1 MFKKL
6 RLYSEKSW
14 IPEGKYPVILL
25 FPFWGEAPV
34 DPKDPDVGRF
44 DEYKLHA
51 NELFEFSNSIS
62 DCDAVLLPYDH
73 DFEPAVFNRT
83 KNIALLAEE
92 AGKKLIIFYN
102 NDDPTTIPINNAIV
116 FRTSIFLSE
125 GKKNVFAFPGWSVDF
140 LKGVKPGE
148 FILPK
153 QEKAIVSYCGY
164 VDHLQ
169 EPKRTLKRI
178 AKEIFNPIHKKEAIY
193 GPFIRGKAIR
203 HLLRHRGIGTNFI
216 IREGFWGGTESDK
229 QKVRN
234 EYRENLLSAPYAFV
248 TRGGGNFSY
257 RLYEVMS
264 CGRIP
269 VFINCDSALPYDH
282 IIDWKRHMVWVEESD
297 LQNLGSTLAHFHK
310 HISPGDFIR
319 LQKANREVYLEYL
332 SPYGFY
338 KNLYRYF

>member
-1 MFKKL
+1 MSKKL

-14 IPEGKYPVILL
+14 IPEGKNPAILL
-25 FPFWGEAPV
+25 FPFWGEPPV

-44 DEYKLHA
+44 DEYKQRAH
-51 NELFEFSNSIS
+51 EIFEITDSIN

-73 DFEPAVFNRT
+73 NFERALFEHT
-83 KNIALLAEE
+83 KKIALKAKE
-92 AGKKLIIFYN
+92 ARKKIVIFYN
-102 NDDPTTIPINNAIV
+102 NDDPTTIPIDNAIV
-116 FRTSIFLSE
+116 FRTSFFPSE
-125 GKKNVFAFPGWSVDF
+125 GTKNVFAFPGWSVDF
-140 LKGVKPGE
+140 LKDKNPGE
-148 FILPK
+148 FIVTK

-164 VDHLQ
+164 VDNLQ
-169 EPKRTLKRI
+169 EPKRTLRAMVRSMLKPIEKTDI
-178 AKEIFNPIHKKEAIY
+178 AY
-193 GPFIRGKAIR
+193 GPYIRGKAIR
-203 HLLRHRGIGTNFI
+203 HLLQHKGIGTNFI

-269 VFINCDSALPYDH
+269 LFINCDSALPYAH
-282 IIDWKRHMVWVEESD
+282 IIDWPKHMVWVEESD
-297 LQNLGSTLAHFHK
+297 LENSGNILEHFHK

-319 LQKANREVYLEYL
+319 LQKANRELYLEYL